1 MRDENLTTFS
11 PGSLKELGAIVW
23 PLICSFL
30 SMSLMH
36 FCNRCFLGRSAVG
49 TLEACTV
56 AMNLALLF
64 QIPFLRITTI
74 AQVFVARFK
83 GAQQLSK
90 MGEVVW
96 QMIWL
101 SLFSLLVTYPISQMI
116 KPWFFQGASFEEIG
130 SSYFTLLMTGNFLFP
145 LGGALSAY
153 FLGQGRTKVLI
164 FALAITHVVQ
174 IGLDWFLI
182 FGIPGWISPMGGV
195 GAAVSTIAAQ
205 ALYCFILLRLFL
217 KPQEK
222 KIYGTDR
229 FSFQYPLF
237 KECLLLGT
245 PRAVGKMVI
254 LAAWSAS
261 VAILTRKGADFLLV
275 FTLGTSLY
283 AFFSCL
289 NEGLA
294 QGLITI
300 ISFYLGRKEPRMLAP
315 IARTSLI
322 ALSMIMGML
331 LFPLVFFSPALFSIL
346 FHRSLASS
354 EIHLLTHA
362 CYGLWFF
369 FLCDGL
375 QCIGFG
381 FINALKEM
389 KFYFVYTF
397 CTILFFN
404 FLPTYFAYQIGS
416 WGAETVWWVM
426 SLPCLASAVAYYFW
440 IKVKYPLGKEVYE
453 NRS

>member
-1 MRDENLTTFS
+1 MRDERLTNFP
-11 PGSLKELGAIVW
+11 PGGVKELGVIVW

-90 MGEVVW
+90 IGEVVW

-101 SLFSLLVTYPISQMI
+101 SLFSLLVTYPLSHLI
-116 KPWFFQGASFEEIG
+116 KPLFFQGTSFEEIG
-130 SSYFTLLMTGNFLFP
+130 SSHFTLLMAGNFLFP
-145 LGGALSAY
+145 LGGALSTY

-164 FALAITHVVQ
+164 LALAMTHVVQ

-182 FGIPGWISPMGGV
+182 FGIPGWLSPMGGI
-195 GAAVSTIAAQ
+195 GAAASTIAAQ
-205 ALYCFILLRLFL
+205 ALYCCILLRLFL
-217 KPQEK
+217 RPQEK
-222 KIYGTDR
+222 KVYGTDR
-229 FSFQYPLF
+229 FSFQYSLF
-237 KECLLLGT
+237 KECLVLGS
-245 PRAVGKMVI
+245 PRAVGKILI

-275 FTLGTSLY
+275 FTLGASLY
-283 AFFSCL
+283 TFFSCL
-289 NEGLA
+289 NDGLS

-300 ISFYLGRKEPRMLAP
+300 ISFYLGRKEPRLLTP
-315 IARTSLI
+315 IARSSFV
-322 ALSMIMGML
+322 ALTMIMGAL
-331 LFPLVFFSPALFSIL
+331 LFPLVFFSTPVFSVL
-346 FHRSLASS
+346 FHRPLASS
-354 EIHLLTHA
+354 EIQLLAHA

-375 QCIGFG
+375 QGIGFA

-397 CTILFFN
+397 STIVFFN
-404 FLPTYFAYQIGS
+404 FLPTYFAYQIGIWS
-416 WGAETVWWVM
+416 AKTVWWVM

-440 IKVKYPLGKEVYE
+440 IKVKLGNEVYE
-453 NRS
+453 IRP